1 MKGMRAH
8 TKAAARRADGGHAR
22 LPVLLTLLTALALY
36 GCGFGGAPEQPETP
50 PGPLMAYM
58 IGAAPG
64 DSTTLDD
71 PDFGKNVRLSMGESF
86 VSAKGE
92 ECKRGTALSGQ
103 REAEVVVICRDA
115 QGRWNM
121 APRVWGAGLS
131 Q

>member
-1 MKGMRAH
+1 MKKLPAH
-8 TKAAARRADGGHAR
+8 TVAPALHLGGRVRLSALLAA
-22 LPVLLTLLTALALY
+22 LTALALY
-36 GCGFGGAPEQPETP
+36 GCGFGSAPEQPETP
-50 PGPLMAYM
+50 PGPVMAYM

-64 DSTTLDD
+64 ASTTLDD
-71 PDFGKNVRLSMGESF
+71 PEFGKNVRLSMARLYSP
-86 VSAKGE
+86 GE

-115 QGRWNM
+115 QGRWSM

>member
-1 MKGMRAH
+1 MKGLRAH

-64 DSTTLDD
+64 DS
-71 PDFGKNVRLSMGESF
+71 KNVRLSMGESF

-92 ECKRGTALSGQ
+92 ACKRGTALSGQ